1 MVILVMCKIEINK
14 NFRFV
19 LFFSSQEIKSLF
31 FFFFF
36 GYDYDYYLVFEDFEI
51 RYCKIDF

>member
-31 FFFFF
+31 LFF

>member
-31 FFFFF
+31 FFF

-51 RYCKIDF
+51 KYCKIDF